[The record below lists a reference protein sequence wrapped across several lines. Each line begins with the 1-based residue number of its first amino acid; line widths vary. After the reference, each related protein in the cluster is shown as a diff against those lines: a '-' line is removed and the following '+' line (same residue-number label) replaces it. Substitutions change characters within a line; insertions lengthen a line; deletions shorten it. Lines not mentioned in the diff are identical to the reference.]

1 MIRRLRNPCLAL
13 MLAGVVGCDPP
24 YLSDTYA
31 TSTPT
36 PRSFDAGELT
46 RKPVMVLAFLTPANL
61 QGFGPVLSHALSGAL
76 TQVSPPI
83 RATPTDETINR
94 LTDNGLA
101 MEYAELRTGFA
112 RSGILDHH
120 RLSRIGLKLGSQY
133 VLLPG
138 LAQFEESIIDKFEA
152 VGIKLLRNRVTT
164 LRLWLQLWDS
174 QTGHIVWESSGEVTT
189 ATVFLSAKQTVA
201 LEQTAKRL
209 LVRMIQDGL
218 IESKP
223 ETQII
228 SDH

>member
-31 TSTPT
+31 TST

-120 RLSRIGLKLGSQY
+120 RLSRI
-133 VLLPG
+133 
-138 LAQFEESIIDKFEA
+138 
-152 VGIKLLRNRVTT
+152 
-164 LRLWLQLWDS
+164 
-174 QTGHIVWESSGEVTT
+174 H
-189 ATVFLSAKQTVA
+189 
-201 LEQTAKRL
+201 
-209 LVRMIQDGL
+209 
-218 IESKP
+218 
-223 ETQII
+223 
-228 SDH
+228 

>member
-1 MIRRLRNPCLAL
+1 
-13 MLAGVVGCDPP
+13 
-24 YLSDTYA
+24 
-31 TSTPT
+31 
-36 PRSFDAGELT
+36 
-46 RKPVMVLAFLTPANL
+46 MVLAFLTPANL

-201 LEQTAKRL
+201 L
-209 LVRMIQDGL
+209 
-218 IESKP
+218 
-223 ETQII
+223 
-228 SDH
+228 